1 LFIPQIRYIYYMS
14 GITIFDYEGQDIS
27 FEFADG
33 NQMVNATQMARPF
46 GKPVGNFLR
55 LKETKQYIQLLEER
69 YSDVNIGQKRE
80 VLRVVKGGD
89 VTEGLQGTWMDEKL
103 ALKFAS
109 WLSPRFELWVYDRI
123 QELLT
128 RGETRLQDIPPSG
141 FAATLRLLAEQWEKQ
156 EQINEEVRDEL
167 DQTAERLDQL
177 EAKIVSVD
185 DHYYT
190 IAGYCNL
197 HKIPCP
203 LHQAKAWGKTA
214 TAVSRQKNIPT
225 GTAHDERYGK
235 VRTYHEEILKAVID

>member
-1 LFIPQIRYIYYMS
+1 MS
-14 GITIFDYEGQDIS
+14 DITIFDYEGQDIS

-33 NQMVNATQMARPF
+33 NKMVNATQMAKPF
-46 GKPVGNFLR
+46 KGKMVADFLR
-55 LKETKQYIQLLEER
+55 LKQTKEYILALESR
-69 YSDVNIGQKRE
+69 YGDSHNGRNKE
-80 VLRVVKGGD
+80 VLRVVQGG
-89 VTEGLQGTWMDEKL
+89 TPELQGTWMDELL

-109 WLSPRFELWVYDRI
+109 WLSPHFEIWVYDRI

-128 RGETRLQDIPPSG
+128 RGETRLQDIAPSG
-141 FAATLRLLAEQWEKQ
+141 FAATLRLLAKQWEKQ

-235 VRTYHEEILKAVID
+235 VRTYHEEILKAVIG

>member
-33 NQMVNATQMARPF
+33 NKMVNATQMARPF

-55 LKETKQYIQLLEER
+55 LKETKQYIQILEER

-141 FAATLRLLAEQWEKQ
+141 FAATLRLLAEQWEK
-156 EQINEEVRDEL
+156 
-167 DQTAERLDQL
+167 
-177 EAKIVSVD
+177 
-185 DHYYT
+185 
-190 IAGYCNL
+190 
-197 HKIPCP
+197 
-203 LHQAKAWGKTA
+203 
-214 TAVSRQKNIPT
+214 
-225 GTAHDERYGK
+225 
-235 VRTYHEEILKAVID
+235 